1 MTNSPIVNPSN
12 VGLNTNTNT
21 NTNTSKSADS
31 ATSLPITTIHA
42 IPESLANYAVIHQ
55 QAVQWGEM
63 DAFNHLN
70 NVVYYRYAE
79 SARITYLQTLGM
91 FDGSM
96 ITMLAQ
102 SSCQYL
108 RPVTYPD
115 TLLLGV
121 RCQRLGNTSIVIEY
135 AYYSCEQQVIVANAE
150 AVIVRLDSSGS
161 KKLPWT
167 AAERQR
173 LLALEQDF
181 GHTPQV

>member
-1 MTNSPIVNPSN
+1 MELFNKTSIVNN
-12 VGLNTNTNT
+12 LDNH
-21 NTNTSKSADS
+21 
-31 ATSLPITTIHA
+31 LPDELSHYPI
-42 IPESLANYAVIHQ
+42 IHQ
-55 QAVQWGEM
+55 QPIHWGEM

-79 SARITYLQTLGM
+79 SARIGYLQALGM
-91 FDGSM
+91 FDGNM
-96 ITMLAQ
+96 VTVLAQ

-135 AYYSCEQQVIVANAE
+135 SYYSCAQELIVATAD
-150 AVIVRLDSSGS
+150 AVIVRLDSEG
-161 KKLPWT
+161 KDKLPWT
-167 AAERQR
+167 AEERER
-173 LLALEQDF
+173 LLALEATF

>member
-1 MTNSPIVNPSN
+1 MTASLSSN
-12 VGLNTNTNT
+12 NIGSDDISSDDDNIQAVPD
-21 NTNTSKSADS
+21 K
-31 ATSLPITTIHA
+31 
-42 IPESLANYAVIHQ
+42 LANYAVIHQ
-55 QAVQWGEM
+55 QPVQWGEM

-79 SARITYLQTLGM
+79 SARIAYLQALGM

-96 ITMLAQ
+96 VTMLAQ

-115 TLLLGV
+115 TLLIGV

-135 AYYSCEQQVIVANAE
+135 AYYSCQQQALVANAE
-150 AVIVRLDSSGS
+150 AVIVRLDSLGT

-167 AAERQR
+167 AAERAR
-173 LLALEQDF
+173 LLEIEQQF
-181 GHTPQV
+181 GHTPQI